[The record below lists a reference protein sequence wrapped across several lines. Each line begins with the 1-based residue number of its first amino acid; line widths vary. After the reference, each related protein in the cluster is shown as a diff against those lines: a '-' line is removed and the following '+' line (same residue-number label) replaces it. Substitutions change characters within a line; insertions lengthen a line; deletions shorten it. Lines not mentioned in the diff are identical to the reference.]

1 MTEQSPIKL
10 RLPTQDLASFSHFAL
25 NTEAAHHWALGLP
38 VANTRKVVH
47 ELRAALGELN
57 RVEMAPQ
64 NRFNILEALRPR
76 LLVALSTLTKRFL
89 NQPLVL
95 PEEPRQLAEVV
106 SDLYSQACTAYTIVA
121 ITTIQRSDT
130 IRDVNPA
137 RLACEALQRAVNLAG
152 RAILQ
157 SYQLYQP
164 VAAQSWLR
172 LHQLFAMAERQQL
185 AHLPVVDQISGST
198 TITSAYLQPL
208 LLGCCKPNQLRQSD
222 IAGIY
227 RGLQEWSE
235 LIRLQD
241 PATGKGLFLID
252 LNNDQPPMYSALSP
266 RGAGAQC
273 RFINTEPLVAHLEQL
288 RQIDKQ
294 EGRKGLRFDEDNA
307 IPSNILDHL
316 IDSLGSMSQ
325 RNFTRVKSGSKL
337 WLGIG
342 LSSAHFRLAED
353 RTLEQVLHGAHY
365 LTPAADRIATNPFLV
380 AQDKKDVWD
389 KSGEDDVLDREE
401 AHKDDQ
407 DQPDVAVPVDESTL
421 AELMN
426 TKHDTPPEQQFP
438 MYPVTTINASP
449 GGYCIELDCTLPSNV
464 KTGDIV
470 CVREDGQQ
478 AWVIAVIRWVSQIE
492 NAKPLMGLELLSP
505 RATSYGATIKLKS
518 GEDSEPMRVLLLP
531 EIKLVG
537 QPHTLITPRSGFR
550 ERQTVQLIKEGE
562 EFLVKLIRQIA
573 VGNTFCQFDFK
584 YIRQLEDLASGR
596 KSTPKVPSST
606 FDSVWKEL

>member
-10 RLPTQDLASFSHFAL
+10 HLPTQDLSSFSHFAL
-25 NTEAAHHWALGLP
+25 NAEAAHNWALGLP
-38 VANTRKVVH
+38 VANTRKVVN
-47 ELRAALGELN
+47 ELRAAIDDLN
-57 RVEMAPQ
+57 RVEVPPLS
-64 NRFNILEALRPR
+64 RFNILEALRPR

-95 PEEPRQLAEVV
+95 PEEPQQLAEVV

-137 RLACEALQRAVNLAG
+137 RLACEALQRAVNLGG

-164 VAAQSWLR
+164 VAPQSWLR
-172 LHQLFAMAERQQL
+172 LHQLFVMAERQQL

-208 LLGCCKPNQLRQSD
+208 LLSCCKPNQLRQSD

-235 LIRLQD
+235 LIGLED

-252 LNNDQPPMYSALSP
+252 LNNDQPPMYSAMSP
-266 RGAGAQC
+266 QRSGAQC

-294 EGRKGLRFDEDNA
+294 EGRKGLQFDEENNVS
-307 IPSNILDHL
+307 SNILDHL

-325 RNFTRVKSGSKL
+325 RNFNRVRSGSKL

-342 LSSAHFRLAED
+342 LSSTHFRMAEG

-365 LTPAADRIATNPFLV
+365 LTPAADRIANNPFLA
-380 AQDKKDVWD
+380 AQESEDIWN
-389 KSGEDDVLDREE
+389 KSGEDDLLSVREP
-401 AHKDDQ
+401 HSQ
-407 DQPDVAVPVDESTL
+407 GQNQPDIPVPVDESTL

-426 TKHDTPPEQQFP
+426 TKQDIPPEQQ
-438 MYPVTTINASP
+438 YPVYPVVSVNASP
-449 GGYCIELDCTLPSNV
+449 GGYCIELACTLPGNV

-470 CVREDGQQ
+470 CIREDGQQ
-478 AWVIAVIRWVSQIE
+478 AWVVAVIRWVSQIE

-505 RATSYGATIKLKS
+505 RATPYGATITLKT
-518 GEDSEPMRVLLLP
+518 GEHSEPMRVLLLP
-531 EIKLVG
+531 EIKLVA
-537 QPHTLITPRSGFR
+537 QPHTLITPRTGFR
-550 ERQTVQLIKEGE
+550 ERQTVRLIKEGE
-562 EFLVKLIRQIA
+562 EFLVKLVRQIA

-584 YIRQLEDLASGR
+584 YISPLDELATGR
-596 KSTPKVPSST
+596 KSAPKVPTST